1 VNGGLKGTILGI
13 LLLVSSTLFAEQLS
27 TTQLEQ
33 KLNSVQES
41 ERGPI
46 LAQLTEAYR
55 LENPQKAIKYGR
67 EALAVLQK
75 NPDSASEVTAFS
87 ELGLAY
93 LMIGEYQKAFE
104 YAENGRLLA
113 EENKDNAGLSRA
125 LNNLGIIYGRV
136 GGSEK
141 ALDYLNEAL
150 ELRTNLKSK
159 QGIASTLNNAG
170 DIYRGLGQH
179 EKALEVSKQSLQ
191 LCQETGDKQGEA
203 AGLKNV
209 GDAYLN
215 LGELKL
221 AEPSLTEAL
230 HLNEKLENKAGIV
243 GDLLSLSALQRKRG
257 DFAKAEDFA
266 AKALSQAMVLPG
278 KEMLRQAYQDLAAA
292 QEGAG
297 KYSEALGSEK
307 KFKEL
312 TTSISNDER
321 ARRFA
326 VLDESYELQKR
337 SLEIYKLKRDQAEL
351 DLKLQKQNFRQNAL
365 LAVGIFL
372 AILGFIIHRK
382 RVEAAHIKDKLS
394 FSDELT
400 GLPNRRFV
408 FMTIDH
414 DVANSL
420 RKYQDGIKAGTSAK
434 YADLIFSVV
443 HLDDFKK
450 ISEQSGRAA
459 GDEFLKQVGALLQ
472 SACRATDTIVR
483 WGEEEFLI
491 ISRFSNREAASL
503 IAERFRKL
511 IGKSA
516 FMIDEQLLHCTCSI
530 GFAAYPF
537 VPTNPDAF
545 DWEQV
550 IAFANRSLV
559 ASKRSGRDAWVGLL
573 TTEKGSLKD
582 FEAGNFANLR
592 KWIDQGELSVVT
604 SLPASSIQ
612 W

>member
-1 VNGGLKGTILGI
+1 VYGGLKGAMLGV
-13 LLLVSSTLFAEQLS
+13 LLLLSSSLFAQQLS

-33 KLNSVQES
+33 KLNSVEQS

-46 LAQLTEAYR
+46 FAQLTEAYS
-55 LENPQKAIKYGR
+55 LKDPQKAIRYGR
-67 EALAVLQK
+67 QALAVLEK

-104 YAENGRLLA
+104 YVENGRQLA
-113 EENKDNAGLSRA
+113 EENKDNPGLSRA

-136 GGSEK
+136 GDSKK

-170 DIYRGLGQH
+170 DIYRSLGQH

-191 LCQETGDKQGEA
+191 LSQETSDKQGEA
-203 AGLKNV
+203 TGLKNV

-221 AEPSLTEAL
+221 AEQSLTEAL
-230 HLNEKLENKAGIV
+230 HLNEKLENKVGIAGALI
-243 GDLLSLSALQRKRG
+243 SLSVLHRKRG
-257 DFAKAEDFA
+257 DFAKSEDFA
-266 AKALSQAMVLPG
+266 DKALSQAMVLPG
-278 KEMLRQAYQDLAAA
+278 KEMLRQAYQELGAA
-292 QEGAG
+292 QERAG
-297 KYSEALGSEK
+297 KYSEALASEK

-312 TTSISNDER
+312 TVAISNDER

-337 SLEIYKLKRDQAEL
+337 SLEIYKLKRDQAVL
-351 DLKLQKQNFRQNAL
+351 DLKLEKQNFRQNAL
-365 LAVGIFL
+365 LAIGIFL
-372 AILGFIIHRK
+372 AVLGFVIHRK

-394 FSDELT
+394 FTDELT

-414 DVANSL
+414 DVASSL
-420 RKYQDGIKAGTSAK
+420 RKYQDAIKAGTPAQ

-450 ISEQSGRAA
+450 INQEYGRPA
-459 GDEFLKQVGALLQ
+459 GDEFLRQVGTLLQ
-472 SACRATDTIVR
+472 GACRATDTIVR
-483 WGEEEFLI
+483 WGQEEFLI

-516 FMIDEQLLHCTCSI
+516 FMINEQLLHCTCSI

-537 VPTNPDAF
+537 VPSNPDAF

-559 ASKRSGRDAWVGLL
+559 ASKRTGRDAWVGLI